1 MDSDHE
7 TSTVWKFE
15 GYLYFPATSWSAG
28 KADAYA
34 FWAQVGEQYSQ
45 LFLFMS
51 TAWNFLTIL

>member
-15 GYLYFPATSWSAG
+15 GYLYFPAPSWSAG